1 MKKHLWV
8 PCLITLALTVAWAS
22 CSKSSSNNNNNNT
35 TVTLITKS
43 TWKFDTSGIDLDKNG
58 TIDEEDPILD
68 PCFKDNTFLFN
79 KDSTVVMDEGADKCS
94 SNPQTGTYSWS
105 VTNGNPAVLKSD
117 VNPILAEG
125 VKIYTLTDTKLTVY
139 KDTAFGLF
147 SIRYIM
153 SLKH

>member
-8 PCLITLALTVAWAS
+8 PGLIILTFSVAWAA

-35 TVTLITKS
+35 MVTLMTKS

-58 TIDEEDPILD
+58 TVDQEDPILD

-94 SNPQTGTYSWS
+94 TNPQTATYSWTI
-105 VTNGNPAVLKSD
+105 TNGNPAILKST

-125 VKIYTLTDTKLTVY
+125 VKVYSLTDTKLVVY
-139 KDTAFGLF
+139 KDT
-147 SIRYIM
+147 SIYNVSFWYVM